1 MKKGDCIIVTNNPL
15 AQEKLG
21 EEFSVCFVNGGYT
34 DVLTRVRDMVYVG
47 HGLLTHPLMGSV
59 KPDVTP
65 YRTVAV
71 SKKTDEF
78 SAEYSQIIS
87 NSIAAIE
94 KFTLPAKHFEQR
106 ILKDLQLVDLSLI
119 CSGLE
124 GMGAADNNRK
134 NGGIF
139 F

>member
-1 MKKGDCIIVTNNPL
+1 MKKADCIIVTNNPL

-21 EEFSVCFVNGGYT
+21 EDFSVCFVNGGYT

-94 KFTLPAKHFEQR
+94 KFTPSAKPCAQR

-119 CSGLE
+119 CSGLD
-124 GMGAADNNRK
+124 GVGSADNNRTE
-134 NGGIF
+134 GGIF